1 MFGLGGGKDKPLSR
15 VGAREKM
22 KMARAIA
29 GGAPA
34 GGDKDAKRTPPGIAV
49 FAIYIMST
57 ALAYILTAA
66 YIEQGGLR
74 LSLGDPDLDRLLF
87 KPGTHNFF
95 GSPDLD
101 YVFLIALRG
110 FAIFLAAGIWPFTT
124 LVVQRALDNAHL
136 NIYRA
141 FWGTPIGLT
150 LFFVI
155 VKEYFW
161 PALSEILKLAS

>member
-34 GGDKDAKRTPPGIAV
+34 GGDKDAKRTPVALSV
-49 FAIYIMST
+49 LVIYVMSV
-57 ALAYILTAA
+57 ALAYILTSA
-66 YIEQGGLR
+66 YIDNGGLR
-74 LSLGDPDLDRLLF
+74 MSLGDPDIDRLLF
-87 KPGTHNFF
+87 KPGTVNFF
-95 GSPDLD
+95 GSPDID
-101 YVFLIALRG
+101 YAMLICIRG
-110 FAIFLAAGIWPFTT
+110 LFIFLAVGLWPFTT

-150 LFFVI
+150 LFFLI
-155 VKEYFW
+155 LKEYFW
-161 PALSEILKLAS
+161 PALSEVMKLAS